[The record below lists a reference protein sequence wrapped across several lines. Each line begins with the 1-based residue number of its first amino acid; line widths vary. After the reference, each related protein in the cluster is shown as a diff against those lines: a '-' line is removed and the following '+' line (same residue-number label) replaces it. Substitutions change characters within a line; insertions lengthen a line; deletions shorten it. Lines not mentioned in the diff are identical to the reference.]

1 MKLTAWMLGRNT
13 CSEGGWGVSR
23 VSGGSKGEPGVCG
36 GSYHREAEVLPQA
49 WEGGL
54 PKSCTPYLPHQWTS
68 PLAVWSL
75 GHAVVLS
82 SRLACDDRSHLVRR
96 EKEVRIGGG
105 GEG

>member
-1 MKLTAWMLGRNT
+1 M
-13 CSEGGWGVSR
+13 
-23 VSGGSKGEPGVCG
+23 CG
-36 GSYHREAEVLPQA
+36 GSHHREAEVLPQA

-54 PKSCTPYLPHQWTS
+54 PESCTLCLPHQGTS

-82 SRLACDDRSHLVRR
+82 SRLACDDRSHVGRR

-105 GEG
+105 GGG